1 MSENERVWGGRGV
14 HFFDDVP
21 VLTSLLSE
29 NSLCSL
35 SYKALWYM
43 LREEARYERNGSANV
58 VEYKIFYVSGHG
70 ATHHELDR
78 EISI

>member
-1 MSENERVWGGRGV
+1 
-14 HFFDDVP
+14 
-21 VLTSLLSE
+21 
-29 NSLCSL
+29 
-35 SYKALWYM
+35 M